1 MGDYAREKGWRDTHT
16 GGYTPNGNSLAER
29 RIGMFNQ
36 LVRVYLLCA
45 TGGYKY
51 YDQLWGCALIH
62 ASNVIDWFPFSDRIS
77 PLSKLAACAVEP
89 PQHRHPFGAYCLYR
103 VPREKRRKFEPPARM
118 DVWVGVSKSTRSGH
132 VVVPIEWNTADQC
145 FRLGKTAVPLFTGTP
160 LSIQAAMQ
168 P

>member
-1 MGDYAREKGWRDTHT
+1 
-16 GGYTPNGNSLAER
+16 
-29 RIGMFNQ
+29 MFNQ

-89 PQHRHPFGAYCLYR
+89 PQHKHPFGAYCLYR

-118 DVWVGVSKSTRSGH
+118 DVWVGVSKSTRSGR
-132 VVVPIEWNTADQC
+132 VVVPIECNTAGQC
-145 FRLGKTAVPLFTGTP
+145 FRLGQTVEIVTVKVYDNVFPLRMEPPNGEFGTQEFNQFVDS
-160 LSIQAAMQ
+160 LM
-168 P
+168 